1 MMSRDLFGRSKAFI
15 GVVHLLPL
23 PGSPG
28 WRGNMRAV
36 IDRAEEEANILEQ
49 GGVSGIIVENFG
61 DVPFRTG
68 RLDPETIAG
77 MTVAVERVEEVVNV
91 PVGINMLRND
101 ALSALGIA
109 AVTGAKFIRVNV
121 HYGVMAAEEGLIE
134 GEAFQTMRHRQALN
148 TDVKVLADV
157 LVKHAVPLGSVDL
170 GLVARETAQR
180 GLADGLIVSG
190 AATGEET
197 ASFDVSVVRRATPD
211 GLVLVGSGVTEKN
224 VWRVIEHSDG
234 AIIGTSLKEA
244 GIVTNKVDPER
255 VRRMSEI
262 FQSLP

>member
-1 MMSRDLFGRSKAFI
+1 MK
-15 GVVHLLPL
+15 
-23 PGSPG
+23 
-28 WRGNMRAV
+28 AV

-49 GGVSGIIVENFG
+49 GGEDGIIVENFG

-68 RLDPETIAG
+68 RLEPETIAG
-77 MTVAVERVEEVVNV
+77 MTVAVERVEEVVKA

-134 GEAFQTMRHRQALN
+134 GEAFQTMRHRKDLGS
-148 TDVKVLADV
+148 DVMVLADV

-170 GLVARETAQR
+170 GLMARETAHR

-190 AATGEET
+190 AATGLET
-197 ASFDVSVVRRATPD
+197 ASFDVSVVRRAMPD
-211 GLVLVGSGVTEKN
+211 GLVLVGSGVNESN
-224 VWRVIEHSDG
+224 IWRVIEHSNG
-234 AIIGTSLKEA
+234 AIIGTSLKE
-244 GIVTNKVDPER
+244 GGVITNKVVPER
-255 VRRMSEI
+255 VHRMKEI
-262 FQSLP
+262 FDTLP

>member
-1 MMSRDLFGRSKAFI
+1 MK
-15 GVVHLLPL
+15 
-23 PGSPG
+23 
-28 WRGNMRAV
+28 AV

-49 GGVSGIIVENFG
+49 GGVDGIIVENFG

-68 RLDPETIAG
+68 RLEPETIAG
-77 MTVAVERVEEVVNV
+77 MTVAVERVEEVVKV

-134 GEAFQTMRHRQALN
+134 GEAFQTMRHRKDLES
-148 TDVKVLADV
+148 DVMVLADV

-170 GLVARETAQR
+170 GLMARETAHR

-190 AATGEET
+190 AATGLET
-197 ASFDVSVVRRATPD
+197 ASFDVSVVRRAMPD
-211 GLVLVGSGVTEKN
+211 GLVLVGSGVNESN
-224 VWRVIEHSDG
+224 IWLVIEHSNG
-234 AIIGTSLKEA
+234 AIIGTSLKE
-244 GIVTNKVDPER
+244 GGVITNKVNPDR
-255 VRRMSEI
+255 VSRMKEI
-262 FQSLP
+262 FDTLP

>member
-1 MMSRDLFGRSKAFI
+1 MSRDLFGPAKAFI
-15 GVVHLLPL
+15 GVVNLLPL
-23 PGSPG
+23 PGSPRWG
-28 WRGNMRAV
+28 GSMRAV

-49 GGVSGIIVENFG
+49 GGVNGIIVENFG

-68 RLDPETIAG
+68 RLDPETISS
-77 MTVAVERVEEVVNV
+77 MTVAVGRVMETVSV

-134 GEAFQTMRHRQALN
+134 GEAFQTMRRRQALN
-148 TDVKVLADV
+148 ADVKVLADV
-157 LVKHAVPLGSVDL
+157 LVKHAVPLGPVDL
-170 GLVARETAQR
+170 GQIARETAQR

-197 ASFDVSVVRRATPD
+197 ASSDVSVVRQAVPD
-211 GLVLVGSGVTEKN
+211 SLVLVGSGVTEEN
-224 VWRVIEHSDG
+224 ISRVIEHSDG
-234 AIIGTSLKEA
+234 AIIGTGLKEG
-244 GIVTNKVDPER
+244 GIVTNRVDPER

>member
-1 MMSRDLFGRSKAFI
+1 MSRDLFGPAKAFI

-23 PGSPG
+23 PGSPRWG
-28 WRGNMRAV
+28 SDMRAV

-49 GGVSGIIVENFG
+49 GGANGIIVENFG

-77 MTVAVERVEEVVNV
+77 MTVAVQRVNEVVSV

-134 GEAFQTMRHRQALN
+134 GEAFQTMRRRQALN
-148 TDVKVLADV
+148 ADVKVLADV
-157 LVKHAVPLGSVDL
+157 LVKHAVPLGPVDL
-170 GLVARETAQR
+170 GLMARETAQR

-197 ASFDVSVVRRATPD
+197 AGSDVSAVRRAAPESF
-211 GLVLVGSGVTEKN
+211 LLVGSGVTEENIVK
-224 VWRVIEHSDG
+224 VIEHADG
-234 AIIGTSLKEA
+234 AIIGTSLKEG
-244 GIVTNKVDPER
+244 GIVANRVDPER
-255 VRRMSEI
+255 VRRMSEL
-262 FQSLP
+262 FRNLP

>member
-1 MMSRDLFGRSKAFI
+1 MNRALFGPRKAFV

-23 PGSPG
+23 PGSPRWG
-28 WRGNMRAV
+28 GDMKSV

-49 GGVSGIIVENFG
+49 GGVDGIIVENFG

-68 RLDPETIAG
+68 RLEPETIAG
-77 MTVAVERVEEVVNV
+77 MTVAVERVEEVVKI

-109 AVTGAKFIRVNV
+109 AVTGAEFIRVNV

-134 GEAFQTMRHRQALN
+134 GEAFQTMRHRKDLGS
-148 TDVKVLADV
+148 DVMVLADV

-170 GLVARETAQR
+170 GLVARETAHR

-190 AATGEET
+190 PATGLET
-197 ASFDVSVVRRATPD
+197 ASFDVSVVRRAMPD
-211 GLVLVGSGVTEKN
+211 GLVLVGSGVNESN
-224 VWRVIEHSDG
+224 IWRVIEHSNG
-234 AIIGTSLKEA
+234 AIIGTSLKEG
-244 GIVTNKVDPER
+244 GIITNKVDSDR
-255 VRRMSEI
+255 VRRMKEI
-262 FQSLP
+262 FETLP

>member
-1 MMSRDLFGRSKAFI
+1 MSRDLFGPAKAFI

-23 PGSPG
+23 PGSPRWG
-28 WRGNMRAV
+28 GSMRAV

-49 GGVSGIIVENFG
+49 GGVNGIIVENFG

-68 RLDPETIAG
+68 RLDPETISG
-77 MTVAVERVEEVVNV
+77 MTVAVGRVMETVSV

-134 GEAFQTMRHRQALN
+134 GEAFQTMRRRQALN
-148 TDVKVLADV
+148 ADVKVLADV
-157 LVKHAVPLGSVDL
+157 LVKHAVPLGPVDL
-170 GLVARETAQR
+170 RLIARETAQR

-197 ASFDVSVVRRATPD
+197 ASSDVSVVRRAVPD
-211 GLVLVGSGVTEKN
+211 SLVLVGSGVTEEN
-224 VWRVIEHSDG
+224 ISRVIEHSDG
-234 AIIGTSLKEA
+234 AIIGTSLKEG
-244 GIVTNKVDPER
+244 GIVTNRVDPER
-255 VRRMSEI
+255 VRRMAEI

>member
-1 MMSRDLFGRSKAFI
+1 MSRDLFGVSKAFI

-23 PGSPG
+23 PGSPRWG
-28 WRGNMRAV
+28 GSMRAV

-49 GGVSGIIVENFG
+49 GGVNGIIVENFG

-77 MTVAVERVEEVVNV
+77 MTVAVGRVGGVVNV

-109 AVTGAKFIRVNV
+109 VVTGAKFIRVNV

-134 GEAFQTMRHRQALN
+134 GEAFQTMRRRQALN
-148 TDVKVLADV
+148 ADVKVLADV
-157 LVKHAVPLGSVDL
+157 LVKHAVPLGPVDL
-170 GLVARETAQR
+170 GLMARETAQR

-197 ASFDVSVVRRATPD
+197 AGTDVSAVRRAVPEA
-211 GLVLVGSGVTEKN
+211 LILVGSGVTEENIVK
-224 VWRVIEHSDG
+224 VIEHADG
-234 AIIGTSLKEA
+234 AIIGTSLKED
-244 GIVTNKVDPER
+244 GIVNNRVDPER
-255 VRRMSEI
+255 VRRMAKI
-262 FQSLP
+262 FRSLP

>member
-1 MMSRDLFGRSKAFI
+1 MSRDLFGVSKAFI

-23 PGSPG
+23 PGSPRWG
-28 WRGNMRAV
+28 GSMRAV

-49 GGVSGIIVENFG
+49 GGVNGIIVENFG

-68 RLDPETIAG
+68 RLGPETIAG
-77 MTVAVERVEEVVNV
+77 MTVAVGRVEEVVNV

-109 AVTGAKFIRVNV
+109 VVTGAKFIRVNV

-134 GEAFQTMRHRQALN
+134 GEAFQTMRRRKDLDS
-148 TDVKVLADV
+148 DVKVLADV
-157 LVKHAVPLGSVDL
+157 LVKHAVPLGPVDL
-170 GLVARETAQR
+170 GQMAKETAQR

-190 AATGEET
+190 AATGGET
-197 ASFDVSVVRRATPD
+197 ASSDVSVVRRATPD

-224 VWRVIEHSDG
+224 IRRVIEHSDG
-234 AIIGTSLKEA
+234 AIIGTSLKEG
-244 GIVTNKVDPER
+244 GIVANKVDPER
-255 VRRMSEI
+255 VRRMADI
-262 FQSLP
+262 FGTLP

>member
-1 MMSRDLFGRSKAFI
+1 MSRDLFGPAKAFI

-23 PGSPG
+23 PSSPRWGGS
-28 WRGNMRAV
+28 MRAV

-49 GGVSGIIVENFG
+49 GGVNGIIVENFG

-68 RLDPETIAG
+68 RLDPETISG
-77 MTVAVERVEEVVNV
+77 MTVAVGRVMETVSV

-134 GEAFQTMRHRQALN
+134 GEAFQTMRRRQALN
-148 TDVKVLADV
+148 ADVKVLADV
-157 LVKHAVPLGSVDL
+157 LVKHAVPLGPVDL
-170 GLVARETAQR
+170 GQIARETAQR

-197 ASFDVSVVRRATPD
+197 ASSDVSVVRLAVPD
-211 GLVLVGSGVTEKN
+211 SLVLVGSGVTEEN
-224 VWRVIEHSDG
+224 ISRVIEHSDG
-234 AIIGTSLKEA
+234 AIIGTSLKEG
-244 GIVTNKVDPER
+244 GIVTNRVDPER

>member
-1 MMSRDLFGRSKAFI
+1 MSRDLFGPAKAFI

-23 PGSPG
+23 PGSPRWG
-28 WRGNMRAV
+28 GSMRAV

-49 GGVSGIIVENFG
+49 GGVNGIIVENFG

-68 RLDPETIAG
+68 RLDPETISG
-77 MTVAVERVEEVVNV
+77 MTVAVGRVMETVSV

-134 GEAFQTMRHRQALN
+134 GEAFQTMRRRQALN
-148 TDVKVLADV
+148 ADVKVLADV
-157 LVKHAVPLGSVDL
+157 LVKHAVPLGPVDL
-170 GLVARETAQR
+170 GLIARETAQR

-197 ASFDVSVVRRATPD
+197 ASSDVSVVRRAVPD
-211 GLVLVGSGVTEKN
+211 SLVLVGSGVTEEN
-224 VWRVIEHSDG
+224 FSRVIEHSDG
-234 AIIGTSLKEA
+234 AIIGTSLKEG
-244 GIVTNKVDPER
+244 GIVTNRVDPER

>member
-1 MMSRDLFGRSKAFI
+1 MSRDLFGVSKAFI

-23 PGSPG
+23 PGSPRWG
-28 WRGNMRAV
+28 GSMRAV
-36 IDRAEEEANILEQ
+36 IDRAEEEAKILGQ
-49 GGVSGIIVENFG
+49 GGVNGIIVENFG

-68 RLDPETIAG
+68 RLDPETISG
-77 MTVAVERVEEVVNV
+77 MTVAVERVEAVVNV

-134 GEAFQTMRHRQALN
+134 GEAFLTMRHRKALES
-148 TDVKVLADV
+148 DVQVLADV

-170 GLVARETAQR
+170 GQVSRETVQR

-190 AATGEET
+190 PATGEET
-197 ASFDVSVVRRATPD
+197 ASFDVSVVRQATPD

-224 VWRVIEHSDG
+224 IGRVIEHSDG
-234 AIIGTSLKEA
+234 AIIGTSLKEG
-244 GIVTNKVDPER
+244 GIVTNRVDPER

-262 FQSLP
+262 FRSLS